1 MATIPT
7 AAALD
12 LMYRSST
19 TGAPTAEFDR
29 LGGYAAVK
37 AAAEA
42 AGYGATP
49 EFIQSYEVA
58 NNIPESAYTKLNKQF
73 IGSEGA
79 AKMAQLEADL
89 NSQNA
94 ALAAQTRANL
104 AAQSAAADQQAAA
117 EAAQRAAAA
126 QSHGWEGAPTQ
137 EQITQMMRD
146 SNNLRL
152 KEEAQAQQKA
162 AAQGAAPPTPT
173 SRASQ
178 DAREELERQT
188 KINDNLRQ
196 QERYF
201 FEKTREAREAS
212 ERQIAAQQAAEQQAA
227 AQQAAAQQVAAQQV
241 AAQQAAAQQATA
253 AQAQQ
258 QIAAQYASAQQI
270 AAAQAAQQAAMQAVQ
285 SAAQARSTG
294 LLDVAPRAAAT
305 AGPAI
310 NRPTAMMQPS
320 YTQVAP
326 AQITNRAITG
336 TPYSSIYSPATMRQ
350 NAPTLAS
357 VQAAARSANPYASLM
372 ALSQQFLPGSY
383 TGLAGAT
390 AANPYLGGYNPNIY
404 QLPPATGLL
413 APSRVS
419 GYDGVNNSGD
429 QRGPGS
435 GNAAGGGFTGSTNI
449 GGVSGTTT
457 GVASAANSLAAILG
471 NLGLTSISDAIA
483 RNVDPNYSHE
493 GRGATGGGVDPQTG
507 LQGQGTTGQTGLYG
521 DASAGSGGIDF
532 GTNLQGQGYLGQTG
546 LYGDASAGMSFN
558 TAQQD
563 FRAAELAAQNLADRN
578 AFTGGLTGLLGGG
591 QLSDFDNAYAGMISD
606 AKMEAAAMAAA
617 DAARYSSQIAATASN
632 VQAAQDAADAAAAQ
646 AAANAAASDAA
657 QAAKDNADNPSPS
670 GGYDG
675 SYSGGYDGGGDPGG
689 GGGPFAKGGMVNMK
703 PQRHN
708 PPGPD
713 DGYAALQ
720 NGEYVIR
727 KKAVKKYGANIF
739 EQINAGRIPAQRL
752 KSLLE

>member
-19 TGAPTAEFDR
+19 TGAPTAEFNKY
-29 LGGYAAVK
+29 GGYAAVK

-42 AGYGATP
+42 AGYSATP

-58 NNIPESAYTKLNKQF
+58 
-73 IGSEGA
+73 
-79 AKMAQLEADL
+79 
-89 NSQNA
+89 
-94 ALAAQTRANL
+94 
-104 AAQSAAADQQAAA
+104 
-117 EAAQRAAAA
+117 
-126 QSHGWEGAPTQ
+126 
-137 EQITQMMRD
+137 
-146 SNNLRL
+146 
-152 KEEAQAQQKA
+152 
-162 AAQGAAPPTPT
+162 QGAAAPSPSPVPPTPT
-173 SRASQ
+173 SRESQ

-188 KINDNLRQ
+188 RINDNLRQ

-227 AQQAAAQQVAAQQV
+227 AQQV
-241 AAQQAAAQQATA
+241 AAQQAAAQQAAAQQAAA

-320 YTQVAP
+320 YTQDAP

-350 NAPTLAS
+350 NAPTLAN

-372 ALSQQFLPGSY
+372 ALSQQQFLPGSY
-383 TGLAGAT
+383 AGLAGAT

-435 GNAAGGGFTGSTNI
+435 GNAGGGQTFYGSLANLAGEAQRAGFTTIGDFLGGLVPVGAEYNRVDLDTGST
-449 GGVSGTTT
+449 VK
-457 GVASAANSLAAILG
+457 
-471 NLGLTSISDAIA
+471 
-483 RNVDPNYSHE
+483 
-493 GRGATGGGVDPQTG
+493 GATTQADIDALSGKNDP
-507 LQGQGTTGQTGLYG
+507 
-521 DASAGSGGIDF
+521 GSSVALSG
-532 GTNLQGQGYLGQTG
+532 
-546 LYGDASAGMSFN
+546 SR
-558 TAQQD
+558 QD
-563 FRAAELAAQNLADRN
+563 FRAQELAAQNLAERN
-578 AFTGGLTGLLGGG
+578 AFTAAITGLLGQSNTFAREADALPGTTT
-591 QLSDFDNAYAGMISD
+591 NAQPQGYDTAGSR
-606 AKMEAAAMAAA
+606 AEAAA
-617 DAARYSSQIAATASN
+617 
-632 VQAAQDAADAAAAQ
+632 AAAAQ
-646 AAANAAASDAA
+646 AAAENAAIADANIAGYEGNMGDFLGGSDSFGEG
-657 QAAKDNADNPSPS
+657 Q
-670 GGYDG
+670 Y
-675 SYSGGYDGGGDPGG
+675 
-689 GGGPFAKGGMVNMK
+689 AKGGMVNMK

-713 DGYAALQ
+713 DGYAALD

-739 EQINAGRIPAQRL
+739 DQINAGRIPAQRL

>member
-19 TGAPTAEFDR
+19 TGAPTAEFNKY
-29 LGGYAAVK
+29 GGYAAVK

-42 AGYGATP
+42 AGYSATP

-58 NNIPESAYTKLNKQF
+58 Q
-73 IGSEGA
+73 GA
-79 AKMAQLEADL
+79 A
-89 NSQNA
+89 
-94 ALAAQTRANL
+94 
-104 AAQSAAADQQAAA
+104 
-117 EAAQRAAAA
+117 
-126 QSHGWEGAPTQ
+126 AP
-137 EQITQMMRD
+137 
-146 SNNLRL
+146 SP
-152 KEEAQAQQKA
+152 
-162 AAQGAAPPTPT
+162 APPTPT
-173 SRASQ
+173 SRESQ

-188 KINDNLRQ
+188 RINDNLRQ

-212 ERQIAAQQAAEQQAA
+212 ERQIAEQQAA
-227 AQQAAAQQVAAQQV
+227 AQQAAAQQAA
-241 AAQQAAAQQATA
+241 A

-320 YTQVAP
+320 YTQDAP

-372 ALSQQFLPGSY
+372 ALSQQQFLPGSY
-383 TGLAGAT
+383 AGLAGAT

-435 GNAAGGGFTGSTNI
+435 GNAGGGQTFYGSLANLAGEAQRAGFTTIGDFLGGLVPVGAEYNRVDLDTGST
-449 GGVSGTTT
+449 VK
-457 GVASAANSLAAILG
+457 
-471 NLGLTSISDAIA
+471 
-483 RNVDPNYSHE
+483 
-493 GRGATGGGVDPQTG
+493 GATTQADIDALSGKNDP
-507 LQGQGTTGQTGLYG
+507 
-521 DASAGSGGIDF
+521 GSSVALSG
-532 GTNLQGQGYLGQTG
+532 
-546 LYGDASAGMSFN
+546 SR
-558 TAQQD
+558 QD
-563 FRAAELAAQNLADRN
+563 FRAQELAAQNLAERN
-578 AFTGGLTGLLGGG
+578 AFTAAITGLLGQSNTFAREADALPGTTT
-591 QLSDFDNAYAGMISD
+591 NAQPQGYDTAGSR
-606 AKMEAAAMAAA
+606 AEAAA
-617 DAARYSSQIAATASN
+617 
-632 VQAAQDAADAAAAQ
+632 AAAAQ
-646 AAANAAASDAA
+646 AAAENAAIADANIAGYEGNMGDFLGGSDSFGEG
-657 QAAKDNADNPSPS
+657 Q
-670 GGYDG
+670 Y
-675 SYSGGYDGGGDPGG
+675 
-689 GGGPFAKGGMVNMK
+689 AKGGMVNMK

-713 DGYAALQ
+713 DGYAALD

-739 EQINAGRIPAQRL
+739 DQINAGRIPAQRL

>member
-19 TGAPTAEFDR
+19 TGAPTAEFNKY
-29 LGGYAAVK
+29 GGYAAVK

-42 AGYGATP
+42 AGYSATP

-58 NNIPESAYTKLNKQF
+58 Q
-73 IGSEGA
+73 GA
-79 AKMAQLEADL
+79 A
-89 NSQNA
+89 
-94 ALAAQTRANL
+94 
-104 AAQSAAADQQAAA
+104 
-117 EAAQRAAAA
+117 
-126 QSHGWEGAPTQ
+126 AP
-137 EQITQMMRD
+137 
-146 SNNLRL
+146 SP
-152 KEEAQAQQKA
+152 
-162 AAQGAAPPTPT
+162 APPTPT
-173 SRASQ
+173 SRESQ

-188 KINDNLRQ
+188 RINDNLRQ

-212 ERQIAAQQAAEQQAA
+212 ERQIAEQQAA
-227 AQQAAAQQVAAQQV
+227 AQQAAAQQIAAQQV
-241 AAQQAAAQQATA
+241 AAQQAAAQQAAAQQAAA

-320 YTQVAP
+320 YTQDAP

-372 ALSQQFLPGSY
+372 ALSQQQFLPGSY
-383 TGLAGAT
+383 AGLAGAT

-435 GNAAGGGFTGSTNI
+435 GNAGGGQTFYGSLANLAGEAQRAGFTTIGDFLGGLVPVGAEYNRVDLDTGST
-449 GGVSGTTT
+449 VK
-457 GVASAANSLAAILG
+457 
-471 NLGLTSISDAIA
+471 
-483 RNVDPNYSHE
+483 
-493 GRGATGGGVDPQTG
+493 GATTQADIDALSGKNDP
-507 LQGQGTTGQTGLYG
+507 
-521 DASAGSGGIDF
+521 GSSVALSG
-532 GTNLQGQGYLGQTG
+532 
-546 LYGDASAGMSFN
+546 SR
-558 TAQQD
+558 QD
-563 FRAAELAAQNLADRN
+563 FRAQELAAQNLAERN
-578 AFTGGLTGLLGGG
+578 AFTAAITGLLGQSNTFAREADALPGTTT
-591 QLSDFDNAYAGMISD
+591 NAQPQGYDTAGSR
-606 AKMEAAAMAAA
+606 AEAAA
-617 DAARYSSQIAATASN
+617 
-632 VQAAQDAADAAAAQ
+632 AAAAQ
-646 AAANAAASDAA
+646 AAAENAAIADANIAGYEGNMGDFLGGSDSFGEG
-657 QAAKDNADNPSPS
+657 Q
-670 GGYDG
+670 Y
-675 SYSGGYDGGGDPGG
+675 
-689 GGGPFAKGGMVNMK
+689 AKGGMVNMK

-713 DGYAALQ
+713 DGYAALD

-739 EQINAGRIPAQRL
+739 DQINAGRIPAQRL

>member
-19 TGAPTAEFDR
+19 TGAPTAEFNKY
-29 LGGYAAVK
+29 GGYAAVK

-42 AGYGATP
+42 AGYSATP

-58 NNIPESAYTKLNKQF
+58 Q
-73 IGSEGA
+73 GA
-79 AKMAQLEADL
+79 A
-89 NSQNA
+89 
-94 ALAAQTRANL
+94 
-104 AAQSAAADQQAAA
+104 
-117 EAAQRAAAA
+117 
-126 QSHGWEGAPTQ
+126 APNPAPP
-137 EQITQMMRD
+137 
-146 SNNLRL
+146 SP
-152 KEEAQAQQKA
+152 
-162 AAQGAAPPTPT
+162 APPTPT
-173 SRASQ
+173 SRESQ

-188 KINDNLRQ
+188 RVNDNLRQ

-212 ERQIAAQQAAEQQAA
+212 ERQIAEQQAA
-227 AQQAAAQQVAAQQV
+227 AQQAA
-241 AAQQAAAQQATA
+241 A

-320 YTQVAP
+320 YTQDAP

-336 TPYSSIYSPATMRQ
+336 TPYLSIYSPATMRQ

-372 ALSQQFLPGSY
+372 ALSQQQFLPGSY
-383 TGLAGAT
+383 AGLAGAT

-435 GNAAGGGFTGSTNI
+435 GDAGGIPGFNI
-449 GGVSGTTT
+449 DPLALAMARVANLFSSPVS
-457 GVASAANSLAAILG
+457 LG
-471 NLGLTSISDAIA
+471 KPATVIDATFNPTQA
-483 RNVDPNYSHE
+483 
-493 GRGATGGGVDPQTG
+493 
-507 LQGQGTTGQTGLYG
+507 
-521 DASAGSGGIDF
+521 GIDYA
-532 GTNLQGQGYLGQTG
+532 G
-546 LYGDASAGMSFN
+546 ASGKSTWGKSGNADQDIGPSVLN
-558 TAQQD
+558 SPQQD
-563 FRAAELAAQNLADRN
+563 FRAQELAAQNLAERN
-578 AFTGGLTGLLGGG
+578 AFTGGITGLLGQSNTFARG
-591 QLSDFDNAYAGMISD
+591 FDALPGITTNEQPQGYDTAGSR
-606 AKMEAAAMAAA
+606 AEAAARANEAANLAAA
-617 DAARYSSQIAATASN
+617 ESTQFDPNSGFTSG
-632 VQAAQDAADAAAAQ
+632 
-646 AAANAAASDAA
+646 ANAD
-657 QAAKDNADNPSPS
+657 
-670 GGYDG
+670 GY
-675 SYSGGYDGGGDPGG
+675 GGGDLGA
-689 GGGPFAKGGMVNMK
+689 FLAKGGMVNMK

-713 DGYAALQ
+713 DGYAALE

-727 KKAVKKYGANIF
+727 KKSVKKYGANIF

>member
-19 TGAPTAEFDR
+19 TGAPTAEFNKY
-29 LGGYAAVK
+29 GGYAAVK

-42 AGYGATP
+42 AGYSATP

-58 NNIPESAYTKLNKQF
+58 
-73 IGSEGA
+73 
-79 AKMAQLEADL
+79 
-89 NSQNA
+89 
-94 ALAAQTRANL
+94 
-104 AAQSAAADQQAAA
+104 
-117 EAAQRAAAA
+117 
-126 QSHGWEGAPTQ
+126 
-137 EQITQMMRD
+137 
-146 SNNLRL
+146 
-152 KEEAQAQQKA
+152 
-162 AAQGAAPPTPT
+162 QGAAAPSPSPVPPTPT
-173 SRASQ
+173 SRESQ

-212 ERQIAAQQAAEQQAA
+212 ERQIAEQQAA
-227 AQQAAAQQVAAQQV
+227 AQQAAAQQAA
-241 AAQQAAAQQATA
+241 A

-320 YTQVAP
+320 YTQDAP

-383 TGLAGAT
+383 AGLAGAT

-435 GNAAGGGFTGSTNI
+435 GDAGGGFTGSTNI

-457 GVASAANSLAAILG
+457 GIASGANSLAAILG

-483 RNVDPNYSHE
+483 RNVDPNYSYE

-521 DASAGSGGIDF
+521 DAA
-532 GTNLQGQGYLGQTG
+532 
-546 LYGDASAGMSFN
+546 AGMSAN

-563 FRAAELAAQNLADRN
+563 FRAQELAAQNLAERN
-578 AFTGGLTGLLGGG
+578 AFTAGITGLLGGG
-591 QLSDFDNAYAGMISD
+591 QLSDVDNAYASMISD

-617 DAARYSSQIAATASN
+617 DAARYGPQI
-632 VQAAQDAADAAAAQ
+632 AAAQ
-646 AAANAAASDAA
+646 AQAEA
-657 QAAKDNADNPSPS
+657 QAQANREASSSSSPS
-670 GGYDG
+670 
-675 SYSGGYDGGGDPGG
+675 YDGGFEGRTSGGNYGGDAYGG
-689 GGGPFAKGGMVNMK
+689 SYEFAKGGMVNMK
-703 PQRHN
+703 PQMNN

-727 KKAVKKYGANIF
+727 KSAVKKYGSNIF

>member
-49 EFIQSYEVA
+49 EFIQSYEIA
-58 NNIPESAYTKLNKQF
+58 NNLPESASTKLNKQF

-126 QSHGWEGAPTQ
+126 NSGGGGPAPTTD
-137 EQITQMMRD
+137 EITQMMRD
-146 SNNLRL
+146 SNNQRL
-152 KEEAQAQQKA
+152 AEEQAREQQSMVRQRAEEEAFYAARAARQA
-162 AAQGAAPPTPT
+162 
-173 SRASQ
+173 S
-178 DAREELERQT
+178 
-188 KINDNLRQ
+188 I
-196 QERYF
+196 
-201 FEKTREAREAS
+201 
-212 ERQIAAQQAAEQQAA
+212 AQQAAIQQVE
-227 AQQAAAQQVAAQQV
+227 AQQAAIQQVAAQQV
-241 AAQQAAAQQATA
+241 AAQQAALQR
-253 AQAQQ
+253 
-258 QIAAQYASAQQI
+258 
-270 AAAQAAQQAAMQAVQ
+270 
-285 SAAQARSTG
+285 AAQARSLG
-294 LLDVAPRAAAT
+294 LLDAAPAPRAAA
-305 AGPAI
+305 PAI
-310 NRPTAMMQPS
+310 NRPTGISQPS

-336 TPYSSIYSPATMRQ
+336 TPYSSIYSPATMQQ
-350 NAPTLAS
+350 NMPTLANI
-357 VQAAARSANPYASLM
+357 QAAARSANPYAALM
-372 ALSQQFLPGSY
+372 ALTPQRALSPAYATQAGV
-383 TGLAGAT
+383 AGA
-390 AANPYLGGYNPNIY
+390 NSYLGGFNPNIY
-404 QLPPATGLL
+404 NPATTPVTGLL
-413 APSRVS
+413 NTTGR
-419 GYDGVNNSGD
+419 GNDGAGGNVGSNA
-429 QRGPGS
+429 GS
-435 GNAAGGGFTGSTNI
+435 GGGGFTGSTNI

-471 NLGLTSISDAIA
+471 NLGLTSISNAIA
-483 RNVDPNYSHE
+483 KNVDPNYSHE

-507 LQGQGTTGQTGLYG
+507 LQGQGSTGQTGLYG
-521 DASAGSGGIDF
+521 DAA
-532 GTNLQGQGYLGQTG
+532 
-546 LYGDASAGMSFN
+546 AGMSFN
-558 TAQQD
+558 TAQQG
-563 FRAAELAAQNLADRN
+563 FRAGELAERN
-578 AFTGGLTGLLGGG
+578 AFTEGITGLLGGG
-591 QLSDFDNAYAGMISD
+591 QLSDFDSAYAGMISD

-617 DAARYSSQIAATASN
+617 NAAQYGPQIDATAAN
-632 VQAAQDAADAAAAQ
+632 VQAAQDAAAFAGAQAAADAAAA
-646 AAANAAASDAA
+646 DAA
-657 QAAKDNADNPSPS
+657 QAASDNADNPS

-675 SYSGGYDGGGDPGG
+675 GYSGGYDGGGDPG

-703 PQRHN
+703 PQMRN

-713 DGYAALQ
+713 DGYAALD

-727 KKAVKKYGANIF
+727 KKAVKKYGSNIF

>member
-42 AGYGATP
+42 AGYSATP

-58 NNIPESAYTKLNKQF
+58 NNLPN
-73 IGSEGA
+73 
-79 AKMAQLEADL
+79 
-89 NSQNA
+89 
-94 ALAAQTRANL
+94 
-104 AAQSAAADQQAAA
+104 SAAAQNQGQQ
-117 EAAQRAAAA
+117 
-126 QSHGWEGAPTQ
+126 APTQ
-137 EQITQMMRD
+137 DDLAQMMRD

-152 KEEAQAQQKA
+152 NETSPKDNYLAQE
-162 AAQGAAPPTPT
+162 
-173 SRASQ
+173 RL
-178 DAREELERQT
+178 AREMESIERQ
-188 KINDNLRQ
+188 
-196 QERYF
+196 
-201 FEKTREAREAS
+201 REAERAYYAANTASRE
-212 ERQIAAQQAAEQQAA
+212 
-227 AQQAAAQQVAAQQV
+227 VAAQQV

-285 SAAQARSTG
+285 RAAQARSTG

-320 YTQVAP
+320 YAQVAP

-372 ALSQQFLPGSY
+372 ALSQQQSMPGSY
-383 TGLAGAT
+383 AGPAGAT
-390 AANPYLGGYNPNIY
+390 AANPYLGGYNPSIY
-404 QLPPATGLL
+404 NPATTGPLTT
-413 APSRVS
+413 PSAGIYSS
-419 GYDGVNNSGD
+419 GAGV
-429 QRGPGS
+429 GPGGAEGGIKGGGGGIPGLNIDPLALAMARVANLFSSPISLGKPAPVIDATFNPTQAGIDYAGASGKSSWGKS
-435 GNAAGGGFTGSTNI
+435 GNAEQDI
-449 GGVSGTTT
+449 GPSVL
-457 GVASAANSLAAILG
+457 NS
-471 NLGLTSISDAIA
+471 
-483 RNVDPNYSHE
+483 P
-493 GRGATGGGVDPQTG
+493 
-507 LQGQGTTGQTGLYG
+507 
-521 DASAGSGGIDF
+521 
-532 GTNLQGQGYLGQTG
+532 
-546 LYGDASAGMSFN
+546 
-558 TAQQD
+558 QQD
-563 FRAAELAAQNLADRN
+563 FRAQELAAQNLAERN
-578 AFTGGLTGLLGGG
+578 AFTGGIAGLLGQSNTFAKG
-591 QLSDFDNAYAGMISD
+591 FDALPGITTNAQPQGYDTAGS
-606 AKMEAAAMAAA
+606 
-617 DAARYSSQIAATASN
+617 R
-632 VQAAQDAADAAAAQ
+632 AAAA
-646 AAANAAASDAA
+646 AAANAAANLAA
-657 QAAKDNADNPSPS
+657 AESAAPGGVNDGGFEGRTS
-670 GGYDG
+670 GGDYGGDAYGG
-675 SYSGGYDGGGDPGG
+675 SYQ
-689 GGGPFAKGGMVNMK
+689 FAKGGMVNMN
-703 PQRHN
+703 PQMRN

-727 KKAVKKYGANIF
+727 KSAVKKYGANIF

>member
-49 EFIQSYEVA
+49 EFIQSYEIA
-58 NNIPESAYTKLNKQF
+58 NNLPESASTKLNKQF

-126 QSHGWEGAPTQ
+126 NSGGGVVDMQVFVYGPDGTSYSSPAAARAAGVTNYTIERPANTGGGGPAGSPWSSITQ
-137 EQITQMMRD
+137 EELTQMMRD
-146 SNNLRL
+146 SVTLRYL
-152 KEEAQAQQKA
+152 NEDLYTKTGKTYDTIAEAQA
-162 AAQGAAPPTPT
+162 AQRAESAPQVAVP
-173 SRASQ
+173 
-178 DAREELERQT
+178 
-188 KINDNLRQ
+188 
-196 QERYF
+196 
-201 FEKTREAREAS
+201 
-212 ERQIAAQQAAEQQAA
+212 
-227 AQQAAAQQVAAQQV
+227 QAAAQQVAAQQ
-241 AAQQAAAQQATA
+241 AAIQQAALQR
-253 AQAQQ
+253 
-258 QIAAQYASAQQI
+258 
-270 AAAQAAQQAAMQAVQ
+270 
-285 SAAQARSTG
+285 AAQARSVG
-294 LLDVAPRAAAT
+294 LLDAAPAPRAAA
-305 AGPAI
+305 PAI
-310 NRPTAMMQPS
+310 NRPTGIAQPS

-336 TPYSSIYSPATMRQ
+336 TPYSSIYSPATMQQ
-350 NAPTLAS
+350 NMPSLANI
-357 VQAAARSANPYASLM
+357 QAAARSANPYAALM
-372 ALSQQFLPGSY
+372 ALTPQRALSPAYATQAGV
-383 TGLAGAT
+383 AGA
-390 AANPYLGGYNPNIY
+390 NSYLGGFNPNIY
-404 QLPPATGLL
+404 NPATTPVTGLL
-413 APSRVS
+413 NTTGR
-419 GYDGVNNSGD
+419 GNDGAGGNVGSNA
-429 QRGPGS
+429 GS
-435 GNAAGGGFTGSTNI
+435 GGGGFTGSTNI

-457 GVASAANSLAAILG
+457 GVASAANSLAAFLG
-471 NLGLTSISDAIA
+471 NLGLTTISDAIA
-483 RNVDPNYSHE
+483 KNVDPNYSHE

-507 LQGQGTTGQTGLYG
+507 LQGQGSTGQTGLYG
-521 DASAGSGGIDF
+521 DAA
-532 GTNLQGQGYLGQTG
+532 
-546 LYGDASAGMSFN
+546 AGMSSN
-558 TAQQD
+558 TAQQG
-563 FRAAELAAQNLADRN
+563 FRAGELAERN
-578 AFTGGLTGLLGGG
+578 AFTEGITGLLGGG
-591 QLSDFDNAYAGMISD
+591 QLSDFDSAYAGMISD

-617 DAARYSSQIAATASN
+617 NAAQYGPQIDATAAN
-632 VQAAQDAADAAAAQ
+632 VQAAQDAAAFAGAQAAADAAAA
-646 AAANAAASDAA
+646 DAA
-657 QAAKDNADNPSPS
+657 QAASDNADNPS

-675 SYSGGYDGGGDPGG
+675 GYSGGYDGGGDPG

-703 PQRHN
+703 PQMRN

-713 DGYAALQ
+713 DGYAALD

-727 KKAVKKYGANIF
+727 KKAVKKYGSNIF